1 MNPYAL
7 PSLISVVPFAFL
19 ALAALLHDPQ
29 SRSNRLLFLICSN
42 CAVFVGLVG
51 LFHLSSR
58 YESALFWNKWPYLT
72 LLPACI
78 LMIRY
83 TLEISGRE
91 ESLQTRFLG
100 FPVRYHLWIGYGVIF
115 FYWLVVLFTDL
126 LIAPPVHYAK
136 TGWEHAYGALFI
148 PFNLSCYYLLALLIA
163 VIKEGIRAADSP
175 IVRMVRTNFLY
186 SLGGGLSA
194 AFILGMILPMLG
206 YHTHSFSTLPFLFM
220 CLGWT
225 YGLLRQQ
232 WETIRQLNLNLEGKV
247 AERTK
252 ELEIANQQLISAQE
266 QISKYIDPKVTEK
279 IFKGEFAAK
288 LTHRRVK
295 LTICFTDIKD
305 FTQFTDASDPEDVA
319 RLLNEYLGEMA
330 EIVRRWGGTIPQF
343 TGDSIFAIFGAPD
356 SLGVSEDALA
366 CARMAVEMQARMG
379 ELRNKWWSEGIQ
391 HPFTIRCG
399 IHTGMANV
407 GNYGSEGFM
416 EYSAIGLNTNLASRL
431 EQACEPGEIYVSH
444 ATWALIKEAIP
455 CEEVG
460 TIEVKG
466 FHYLIK
472 TYRILQEQVNLTLQ
486 ERAAPRSSS
495 PTPA

>member
-7 PSLISVVPFAFL
+7 PSLISGVPFAFL
-19 ALAALLHDPQ
+19 ARAALLHDRQ
-29 SRSNRLLFLICSN
+29 SRSNRLLCLICSN
-42 CAVFVGLVG
+42 YAVFVGVVG
-51 LFHLSSR
+51 LFHLSSH

-72 LLPACI
+72 LFPATI

-91 ESLQTRFLG
+91 ERLEDRFLG
-100 FPVRYHLWIGYGVIF
+100 FHIRFHLWICYVIVA

-126 LIAPPVHYAK
+126 LIAPPVYYAK
-136 TGWEHAYGALFI
+136 TGWEHGYGALFI
-148 PFNLSCYYLLALLIA
+148 PFNLTTYYLLALFVA
-163 VIKEGIRAADSP
+163 VIRGGIRAADDP
-175 IVRMVRTNFLY
+175 IVRMVRTNSLY
-186 SLGGGLSA
+186 SVGGGLSA
-194 AFILGMILPMLG
+194 AFILGMVLPMVG
-206 YHTHSFSTLPFLFM
+206 YQTHSFSTLPFLFM

-232 WETIRQLNLNLEGKV
+232 WETVKQLNLNLEGKV

-252 ELEIANQQLISAQE
+252 ELEVANQQLISAQE

-288 LTHRRVK
+288 LTHRRTK
-295 LTICFTDIKD
+295 LTMCFADIKD
-305 FTQFTDASDPEDVA
+305 FTQFTDSSDPEDVA

-343 TGDSIFAIFGAPD
+343 TGDSVFAIFGAPD

-379 ELRNKWWSEGIQ
+379 ELRTQWWSEGIQ
-391 HPFTIRCG
+391 YPFTIRCG

-431 EQACEPGEIYVSH
+431 EQACEPGEIYISH
-444 ATWALIKEAIP
+444 ATWALIKDVIP

-466 FHYLIK
+466 FHYPIK
-472 TYRILQEQVNLTLQ
+472 TYRIVQ
-486 ERAAPRSSS
+486 ERVKISEREQRI
-495 PTPA
+495 

>member
-19 ALAALLHDPQ
+19 ALAAFLHDRQ

-42 CAVFVGLVG
+42 YAIFVGVVG
-51 LFHLSSR
+51 LFHLSSDYR
-58 YESALFWNKWPYLT
+58 AALFWNKWPYLA
-72 LLPACI
+72 LFPATI
-78 LMIRY
+78 LMVQY

-91 ESLQTRFLG
+91 DRLQDRFLG
-100 FPVRYHLWIGYGVIF
+100 FPVRYHLWIIYGIVS
-115 FYWLVVLFTDL
+115 FYWFVVLFTDL
-126 LIAPPVHYAK
+126 LIAPPHYNAK
-136 TGWEHAYGALFI
+136 TGWEHGYGPLFI
-148 PFNLSCYYLLALLIA
+148 PFNLSTYYLLALFLA
-163 VIKEGIRAADSP
+163 VIRAGIQSAEDP
-175 IVRMVRTNFLY
+175 IVRMVRTNSLY
-186 SLGGGLSA
+186 SVGGGLST

-206 YHTHSFSTLPFLFM
+206 HPAHSFATLPFLFM

-232 WETIRQLNLNLEGKV
+232 WETIKQLNLNLEGRV
-247 AERTK
+247 TERTK
-252 ELEIANQQLISAQE
+252 ELAAANRQLISAQE

-279 IFKGEFAAK
+279 IFKGEFSAQ
-288 LTHRRVK
+288 LTHRRTK
-295 LTICFTDIKD
+295 LTMCFADIKD

-319 RLLNEYLGEMA
+319 RLLNEYLGRMA

-343 TGDSIFAIFGAPD
+343 TGDSVFAIFGAPD

-366 CARMAVEMQARMG
+366 CAHMAVEMQARMR
-379 ELRNKWWSEGIQ
+379 ELRTKWWSEGIQ

-444 ATWALIKEAIP
+444 ATWALIKDVIP

-466 FHYLIK
+466 FHYPVR
-472 TYRILQEQVNLTLQ
+472 TYRILQEEVKFSEQ
-486 ERAAPRSSS
+486 E
-495 PTPA
+495 